1 MEVILD
7 NNFHFETL
15 YLNPSFTIQE
25 NGKYFKINILLQ
37 LMILKQAE
45 KLKSCSSAWLCGW
58 CCVCVLLCVMFS
70 VTVWVMLCVIVW
82 VVSDVVCDGLSGV
95 VDVCEVEWFI
105 LCCFWVLIW
114 FMSYGCTDEQ
124 TNGLLYFLSHYYY
137 TAFCI
142 HKMFG
147 LAPWLPIFEIHQI

>member
-1 MEVILD
+1 MVVWMML
-7 NNFHFETL
+7 
-15 YLNPSFTIQE
+15 
-25 NGKYFKINILLQ
+25 
-37 LMILKQAE
+37 
-45 KLKSCSSAWLCGW
+45 
-58 CCVCVLLCVMFS
+58 CVCVLLCVMFS
-70 VTVWVMLCVIVW
+70 VTVWWVMLCVIVW

-114 FMSYGCTDEQ
+114 FMLYGCTDEQ
-124 TNGLLYFLSHYYY
+124 TNGLLYFLSHFFY

-147 LAPWLPIFEIHQI
+147 LAPWLPIFEIHQIEEFNMWCCNVEVKWQICVMWCSHSPEWDHTILLRQKVHSIPHQ